1 VRWLRERIG
10 AALTVLPSVSV
21 AVRDDAGRVLL
32 IRHAD
37 GDRWLLPG
45 GCVEPEEPPDGAATR
60 EVEEETGIT
69 VGPLRLVA
77 ALGGPDFTVRYENG
91 DETSYVTVL
100 YEGPVV
106 GGSARADDVESLEVR
121 WCTLAEAAALV
132 TTASTRRK
140 LALLAD
146 ACAEGRPPG

>member
-1 VRWLRERIG
+1 MHWLRERIG
-10 AALTVLPSVSV
+10 SALTVLPSVSV

-45 GCVEPEEPPDGAATR
+45 GCVEPEEPPEEAAAR
-60 EVEEETGIT
+60 EVLEETGVR

-77 ALGGPDFTVRYENG
+77 GLGGPDFTVRYENG
-91 DETSYVTVL
+91 DETSYVTML
-100 YEGPVV
+100 YDGPAV
-106 GGSARADDVESLEVR
+106 GGTARADDVESLEVR

-132 TTASTRRK
+132 TTAATRRK
-140 LALLAD
+140 LALLA
-146 ACAEGRPPG
+146 